1 MGDASPEQLSVT
13 HKLHSTV
20 KVAPYYFYSNYI
32 YTFFWSSMSTCFRL
46 SFFFF
51 SNPRTITSKFA
62 STLPHL
68 MTAEL
73 LLYLHRTRLELTNG
87 RSDEA

>member
-32 YTFFWSSMSTCFRL
+32 YTFFLEFHVYLFPSL
-46 SFFFF
+46 FFF